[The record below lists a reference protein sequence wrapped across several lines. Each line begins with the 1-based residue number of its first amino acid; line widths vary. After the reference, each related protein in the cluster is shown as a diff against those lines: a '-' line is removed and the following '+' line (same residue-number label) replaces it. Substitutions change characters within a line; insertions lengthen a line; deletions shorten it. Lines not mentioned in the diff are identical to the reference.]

1 MMISTRGRYALRV
14 MIDLA
19 EHIDE
24 GYIPLQTIAK
34 RQGISEK
41 YLESILAVLSK
52 AGLLDAVRGK
62 GGGYRLSKPAK
73 EYTAFEVL
81 SLTEGTLAPVT
92 CLERGQQCENAVNCR
107 TLPLWQGLDQV
118 IAAYLCSYTLAD
130 LTREEKPLRK
140 PPPHKP
146 QPKRRR
152 TKT

>member
-130 LTREEKPLRK
+130 LTREEKP
-140 PPPHKP
+140 
-146 QPKRRR
+146 QSKRRR

>member
-107 TLPLWQGLDQV
+107 TLPMWQGLDQV

-130 LTREEKPLRK
+130 LTREEKP
-140 PPPHKP
+140 

>member
-1 MMISTRGRYALRV
+1 MISTRGRYALRV

-118 IAAYLCSYTLAD
+118 IAAYLCSYMLAD
-130 LTREEKPLRK
+130 LTREE
-140 PPPHKP
+140 KP

>member
-1 MMISTRGRYALRV
+1 MISTRGRYALRV

-24 GYIPLQTIAK
+24 GYIPLQMIAK

-92 CLERGQQCENAVNCR
+92 CLESGQQCENAVNCR

-130 LTREEKPLRK
+130 LTREEKP
-140 PPPHKP
+140 

>member
-1 MMISTRGRYALRV
+1 MLISTKGRYALRV
-14 MIDLA
+14 MVDLA
-19 EHIDE
+19 EHSAD
-24 GYIPLQTIAK
+24 GFIPLKMIAA
-34 RQGISEK
+34 RQNISEK

-130 LTREEKPLRK
+130 LTREEKP
-140 PPPHKP
+140 

>member
-62 GGGYRLSKPAK
+62 GGGYRLCKPAK

-130 LTREEKPLRK
+130 LTREEKP
-140 PPPHKP
+140 

>member
-81 SLTEGTLAPVT
+81 SMTEGTLAPVT

-130 LTREEKPLRK
+130 LTREEKP
-140 PPPHKP
+140 

>member
-1 MMISTRGRYALRV
+1 MISTRGRYALRV

-62 GGGYRLSKPAK
+62 GGGYRLARPAAG
-73 EYTAFEVL
+73 YTAFEIL

-92 CLERGQQCENAVNCR
+92 CLETGQQCENAVNCR

-130 LTREEKPLRK
+130 LTREEKP
-140 PPPHKP
+140 

>member
-1 MMISTRGRYALRV
+1 MISTRGRYALRV

-24 GYIPLQTIAK
+24 DYIPLQTIAK

-130 LTREEKPLRK
+130 LTREEKP
-140 PPPHKP
+140 

-152 TKT
+152 AKT

>member
-1 MMISTRGRYALRV
+1 MLISTKGRYALRV
-14 MIDLA
+14 MVDLA
-19 EHIDE
+19 EHAAD
-24 GYIPLQTIAK
+24 GFIPLKVIAE
-34 RQGISEK
+34 RQDISEK

-130 LTREEKPLRK
+130 LTREEKP
-140 PPPHKP
+140 

>member
-62 GGGYRLSKPAK
+62 GGGYALARPAD
-73 EYTAFEVL
+73 EIRAGDIL
-81 SLTEGTLAPVT
+81 RAAEGTTAPVA
-92 CLERGQQCENAVNCR
+92 CEGLEGACHRADLCSTVKFW
-107 TLPLWQGLDQV
+107 TGLDEA
-118 IAAYLCSYTLAD
+118 IEAYVDGVTLAD
-130 LTREEKPLRK
+130 LARVPEIDLSID
-140 PPPHKP
+140 
-146 QPKRRR
+146 
-152 TKT
+152 

>member
-1 MMISTRGRYALRV
+1 MKARDHRIMMISTKGRYALRV

-19 EHIDE
+19 EHADE
-24 GYIPLQTIAK
+24 GHIPLQTIAK

-62 GGGYRLSKPAK
+62 GGGYRLSRPAK
-73 EYTAFEVL
+73 DYTAFEVL

-92 CLERGQQCENAVNCR
+92 CLEHGQRCDNAINCR

-130 LTREEKPLRK
+130 LARVETPK
-140 PPPHKP
+140 
-146 QPKRRR
+146 PKRRR

>member
-62 GGGYRLSKPAK
+62 GGGYRLTKPAK

-92 CLERGQQCENAVNCR
+92 CLESGQQCENAVNCR

-130 LTREEKPLRK
+130 LTREEKP
-140 PPPHKP
+140 